1 MKKLKVVIL
10 SALVM
15 TGLAGCGDKG
25 GNEPVTP
32 VDPEPEHT
40 HKFSSEWT
48 SNETQHWHAATC
60 EHTDLKANVANH
72 VDSNH
77 DGKCDEC
84 LREGL
89 AVQHTEDPNKPGFC
103 ICGEKISV
111 VAVELDTSKAKLVYA
126 PGEELDTTGVKLT
139 ATYLDGATK
148 EIDFT
153 PSAVDLST
161 TGKKTVTLTYS
172 KEDLAGTTGTISY
185 DIDVVYWSAKE
196 IEVIQDQTFLGLG
209 ELVLPYLPGMKLDYV
224 EGEEGVES
232 WFAFKENATLD
243 DYTEYYNEFNTF
255 NAVRDV
261 DFGSETVELTFRFAA
276 TSIYSEDEEKYIE
289 REYGFAAGDFFVF
302 RLAPLYEDDDDL
314 IRAFLSDEYF
324 ICGINGDGELRV
336 YDRFVS
342 AYTDSFL
349 AEEDEAAFAA
359 YDVALIVKAGYEV
372 ADFLGDFNNFIGF
385 YFSEI
390 ASGYIPVANSS
401 STSGLLILESEQS
414 SYPFMTAYDDYEMVP
429 AVDIINATESD
440 YEAFVTKLLDAG
452 YEQDAVDENLYVLEN
467 QYVGRIEFELI
478 PYSEHYVTEVYSAA
492 AATKWGFDAGYGYTM
507 YYAAPE
513 RGYVSKYT
521 PIADQLIA
529 GFGELASDVEFE
541 ADNETYYY
549 QEAEFVYFTVKKDET
564 DLVPTDV
571 LAALYAKLPKG
582 FYIDGVV
589 EYDEE
594 YECYY
599 ASFTNG
605 SYGIELDVYEPNE
618 AGDVEVTL
626 IVYEGYDILE
636 TYVSKVALFAQI
648 NGFQIQLVPT
658 GDGYTVATAVPTSEA
673 AKKGIDTLEKGA
685 EYIVGAYVEA
695 GLVAVPTAAPTTTD
709 GTDLIVTTKSV
720 DGDYDVVFTFYVENI
735 EALGGDCFVIEIYIE
750 ESTPW
755 AGTAEEGFIELLG
768 NLPITIA
775 EEYCHVEAG
784 VYYTDVIGFASVS
797 AGTLAELKYYLS
809 VFESCLP
816 KGYQVVST
824 LVLNQETHTYDST
837 YVSADGSVTFVISIG
852 MYNSGSGTI
861 WGVNITVMPTPAP
874 QVE

>member
-60 EHTDLKANVANH
+60 EHTDLKSNVANH

-209 ELVLPYLPGMKLDYV
+209 ELVLPYLPGMELKYV

-243 DYTEYYNEFNTF
+243 DFTEYYNAFNSF

-261 DFGSETVELTFRFAA
+261 EFGDETVELTFRFAA

-302 RLAPLYEDDDDL
+302 RLAPLYEYDEVL
-314 IRAFLSDEYF
+314 TRAFLNDEYF

-342 AYTDSFL
+342 AYTDSLL
-349 AEEDEAAFAA
+349 ADEDEAAFAA
-359 YDVALIVKAGYEV
+359 YDVGLMAQKGYTV
-372 ADFLGDFNNFIGF
+372 ADFLGDFPNFIGF

-390 ASGYIPVANSS
+390 ASGSIPLANSS

-414 SYPFMTAYDDYEMVP
+414 SYPFRTAYDDYEMVP

-440 YEAFVTKLLDAG
+440 YEAFVTELLKAG
-452 YEQDAVDENLYVLEN
+452 YKQDAVDENLYVLEN
-467 QYVGRIEFELI
+467 QYAGRIEFELI

-549 QEAEFVYFTVKKDET
+549 EKAEFVYFTVKKDET

-571 LAALYAKLPKG
+571 LAALYAKLPEG
-582 FYIDGVV
+582 FFIDGVV
-589 EYDEE
+589 EYDEK
-594 YECYY
+594 YKCYY

-618 AGDVEVTL
+618 AGDVKVTL
-626 IVYEGYDILE
+626 AVYKGYEILE
-636 TYVSKVALFAQI
+636 TYVNKVALFASS
-648 NGFQIQLVPT
+648 NGFKIDYAPQ
-658 GDGYTVATAVPTSEA
+658 GDGYVVATAVPKAKA
-673 AKKGIDTLEKGA
+673 AEDQKITDLKGA
-685 EYIVGAYVEA
+685 LVYIVGAYMES
-695 GLVAVPTAAPTTTD
+695 GLIAAVDLTETSEDISIGAD
-709 GTDLIVTTKSV
+709 GSLIVTAKSS
-720 DGDYDVVFTFYVENI
+720 DGDYYVIFTFSEKTISEV
-735 EALGGDCFVIEIYIE
+735 DCFVCEIYIE
-750 ESTPW
+750 DAPW
-755 AGTAEEGFIELLG
+755 AGTAEEGFIAVMENLG
-768 NLPITIA
+768 LP
-775 EEYCHVEAG
+775 EA
-784 VYYTDVIGFASVS
+784 YYDYAKAGGLPVLEGIPVSS
-797 AGTLAELKYYLS
+797 AGAALDATLAYI
-809 VFESCLP
+809 ESALP
-816 KGYQVVST
+816 KGVEYVGTPGSNTFYYQ
-824 LVLNQETHTYDST
+824 
-837 YVSADGSVTFVISIG
+837 SADGLVTFI
-852 MYNSGSGTI
+852 
-861 WGVNITVMPTPAP
+861 ITVAAYYEDETKTTVWTTFSVNVIATPA
-874 QVE
+874 E